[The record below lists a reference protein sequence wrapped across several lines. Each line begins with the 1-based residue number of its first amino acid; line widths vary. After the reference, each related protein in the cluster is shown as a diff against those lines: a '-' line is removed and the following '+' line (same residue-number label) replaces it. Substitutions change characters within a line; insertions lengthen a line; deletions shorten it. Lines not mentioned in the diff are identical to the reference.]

1 MRRFTL
7 WLCAVFLV
15 MTPLYALA
23 ADALKDPGQR
33 FLEQEKQRKLEEEL
47 LREQDKIEVDRT
59 QKPQQQAEDAM
70 CFPIKTITIEGVTLL
85 DPEEVAALIKPYE
98 GTCMGYNTIGA
109 LIRDITNLYID
120 KGYVTSRAMIP
131 SQNLKEG
138 SLKLLVQEGKIEDIE
153 LNSNGLREK
162 LRLRTAFPSLKGGLL
177 NLRDLEQG
185 VDQINRLA
193 SSRAE
198 LKLWPGK
205 EVGGTRVVIT
215 DKAQDTA
222 RGTVSYDNYG
232 QSSTGIN
239 RLRVG
244 FEKDNLLALND
255 SLSFNYIGSRD
266 TNALAFSGSVPYGY
280 WTFSLDSSY
289 SEYFSVLDEAAEM
302 FGTSWNNTVTA
313 NRVIHRGKNSQT
325 ALLAALNLK
334 DSSRLLN
341 DIYLTPQPMTVARL
355 GATHTQRTDRSVWY
369 FDGTYSRGLSVLG
382 ATKDMPGLGDDAPRA
397 QFDKLDGGVTYLRP
411 FELGRVNAS
420 LRGQYAFDS
429 LYGSE
434 QINMGDSSTV
444 RGFSGAGIAGDSGLY
459 SRNEFSFTMPSVVQ
473 EKMPSIA
480 ENIQPYVFAD
490 VGYTKLKTVSEYDAI
505 AGTGAGLRFSWKR
518 IRGDLAFAMPL
529 YTGTDMDTGFEVYFN
544 MSMQLF

>member
-1 MRRFTL
+1 MRVILALIAVT
-7 WLCAVFLV
+7 LCA
-15 MTPLYALA
+15 TPAMA

-47 LREQDKIEVDRT
+47 LREQDKINAPEVK
-59 QKPQQQAEDAM
+59 KPAQAGEDAM
-70 CFPIKTITIEGVTLL
+70 CFPIKTITLEGATLL
-85 DPEEVAALIKPYE
+85 SAKEIAQLIKPYE
-98 GTCMGYNTIGA
+98 GTCMGYNAIGA
-109 LIRDITNLYID
+109 LIQDITNLYID

-138 SLKLLVQEGKIEDIE
+138 SLKLLVQEGKVENIE

-162 LRLRTAFPSLKGGLL
+162 LRLSTAFPGLKGGLL

-185 VDQINRLA
+185 IDQMNRLS

-205 EVGGTRVVIT
+205 DVGGTKVVIT
-215 DKAQDTA
+215 DKVQDTA

-244 FEKDNLLALND
+244 LEKDNLLSLND

-302 FGTSWNNTVTA
+302 FGTSWNNTITA

-325 ALLAALNLK
+325 ALLGALNLK
-334 DSSRLLN
+334 ESSRLLN
-341 DIYLTPQPMTVARL
+341 DIYLTPQPMTVARF

-369 FDGTYSRGLSVLG
+369 FDGTYSRGLSMLG
-382 ATKDMPGLGDDAPRA
+382 ATRDMPGLSADSPRA

-411 FELGRVNAS
+411 FSLGRVNAS

-459 SRNEFSFTMPSVVQ
+459 SRNEFSFTMPSIIQ
-473 EKMPSIA
+473 EKMPVIA
-480 ENIQPYVFAD
+480 ETVQPYVFAD
-490 VGYTKLKTVSEYDAI
+490 AGYTKLKAVSQYDAI
-505 AGTGAGLRFSWKR
+505 AGTGAGLRFNWKR
-518 IRGDLAFAMPL
+518 LRGDLAFAVPV

-544 MSMQLF
+544 VSMQLF